1 MSEQVKEISLVTFEL
16 GGVLGKKYG
25 KEHKVRCTTVRQG
38 ISIINCNRDGL
49 LAWMKQNAQK
59 YQKYHIRVTRANG
72 TVRDMSET
80 EYQMENHGDMVH
92 VHITPIYQ
100 GAGAK
105 VMGAIQVVVGV
116 VLIVAGIYTGQPGLI
131 LQGALMLAGGVV
143 SLLSKQPKPNT
154 GGADNRKNS
163 TYFDGP
169 ENTVEQ
175 GAPVPLI
182 YGEEILVGSQLI
194 SLKLSVEQL
203 IPDLPP
209 EEPTDMGYKI
219 TKAMSS

>member
-1 MSEQVKEISLVTFEL
+1 MSEKVKEPNLVTFEF
-16 GGVLGKKYG
+16 GGVLGKKFG
-25 KEHKVRCTTVRQG
+25 KEHRVKCITVRQG
-38 ISIINCNRDGL
+38 ISIINCNRQGV
-49 LAWMKQNAQK
+49 LAWMKQNATK

-72 TVRDMSET
+72 TIRDMSET

-92 VHITPIYQ
+92 VCVTPIYR

-105 VMGAIQVVVGV
+105 VMGAIQAVIGA
-116 VLIVAGIYTGQPGLI
+116 VLIVVGLYTQNY
-131 LQGALMLAGGVV
+131 ALALAGASMLIGGVMG
-143 SLLSKQPKPNT
+143 LLTKTPNPYT

-169 ENTVEQ
+169 QNTVEQ
-175 GAPVPLI
+175 GAPVPII

-203 IPDLPP
+203 IN
-209 EEPTDMGYKI
+209 
-219 TKAMSS
+219 

>member
-1 MSEQVKEISLVTFEL
+1 MSETVKEPNLVTFEF
-16 GGVLGKKYG
+16 GGVLGKKFG
-25 KEHKVRCTTVRQG
+25 KKHRVKCITVRQG
-38 ISIINCNRDGL
+38 ISIINCNRQGL
-49 LAWMKQNAQK
+49 LAWMKQNATK

-72 TVRDMSET
+72 TIRDMSET

-92 VHITPIYQ
+92 VFITPIYR

-105 VMGAIQVVVGV
+105 AMSIVQIVVGV
-116 VLIVAGIYTGQPGLI
+116 ALMISSIWLGPTAFISGLS
-131 LQGALMLAGGVV
+131 MLAGGVIG
-143 SLLSKQPKPNT
+143 LLSKQPKPYT

-203 IPDLPP
+203 IPDPP
-209 EEPTDMGYKI
+209 KLDEI
-219 TKAMSS
+219 TGFVVA

>member
-1 MSEQVKEISLVTFEL
+1 MSEKIKEPNLVTFEF
-16 GGVLGKKYG
+16 GGVLGKKFG
-25 KEHKVRCTTVRQG
+25 KEHKVKCTTVRQG
-38 ISIINCNRDGL
+38 VSIINCNRQGL
-49 LAWMKQNAQK
+49 LAWMKQNARK

-72 TVRDMSET
+72 ATREMSET
-80 EYQMENHGDMVH
+80 EYQMENNGDMIH
-92 VHITPIYQ
+92 VCITPIYR

-105 VMGAIQVVVGV
+105 AMSIVQVVVGV
-116 VLIVAGIYTGQPGLI
+116 
-131 LQGALMLAGGVV
+131 ALMIASIWLGPAAFMAGLSMLASGVV
-143 SLLSKQPKPNT
+143 GLLSKQPKPNT

-203 IPDLPP
+203 VPDPP
-209 EEPTDMGYKI
+209 EPKKI
-219 TKAMSS
+219 KTVVA